1 MLNSFLGIYTFLV
14 ATVKLWS
21 KIEEMYNVYFVKAV
35 FTSLLEEFNQNFL
48 NANIS
53 IWLGRNWSFR
63 IPEKL
68 MGVCYLQS
76 ANMQTKQVT
85 GLYLFPSAVI
95 KNLDYLM

>member
-1 MLNSFLGIYTFLV
+1 
-14 ATVKLWS
+14 
-21 KIEEMYNVYFVKAV
+21 
-35 FTSLLEEFNQNFL
+35 
-48 NANIS
+48 
-53 IWLGRNWSFR
+53 
-63 IPEKL
+63 